1 MDARKE
7 ISRDRDFIR
16 MKELM
21 APIDRQ
27 IMMCD
32 DRNDLLMMASA
43 MMITAKNIFED
54 QIGIEG
60 RIKMFEDF
68 AK

>member
-1 MDARKE
+1 MDIRKE
-7 ISRDRDFIR
+7 MNREKDIKR

-21 APIDRQ
+21 APIDQQ
-27 IMMCD
+27 ILMCD

-54 QIGIEG
+54 QIGVEG
-60 RIKMFEDF
+60 RIKMFKDF
-68 AK
+68 IK

>member
-1 MDARKE
+1 MNREKDIK
-7 ISRDRDFIR
+7 R

-21 APIDRQ
+21 APIDQQ
-27 IMMCD
+27 ILMCD

-54 QIGIEG
+54 QIGVEG
-60 RIKMFEDF
+60 RIKMFKDF
-68 AK
+68 IK

>member
-1 MDARKE
+1 LDARKE